1 MAHALHFSNRLL
13 SLQSCPLTI
22 PEYLYFVTVK
32 IMRGTFVTVIC
43 PLKTAAQNLNKLRV
57 MHTCRH
63 NRCSNKIDSIF
74 MREIYYRAAV
84 GKGGQSKN
92 YYNNQGKVVAKKT
105 QSIKRHMIRFFAVNI
120 MAPPQKKI
128 LAFYGNSENF
138 ISLSNRKFAFY
149 GSDNYKARIWGL
161 I

>member
-105 QSIKRHMIRFFAVNI
+105 EHKTPYDSIFCSKHNGAPTKKNI
-120 MAPPQKKI
+120 SFLRQQ
-128 LAFYGNSENF
+128 
-138 ISLSNRKFAFY
+138 
-149 GSDNYKARIWGL
+149 
-161 I
+161 

>member
-84 GKGGQSKN
+84 GKGGQTSEKKLLYLIIKAKLWGKNTEHKTPYDSIFCSKHN
-92 YYNNQGKVVAKKT
+92 GAPTKK
-105 QSIKRHMIRFFAVNI
+105 K
-120 MAPPQKKI
+120 
-128 LAFYGNSENF
+128 Y
-138 ISLSNRKFAFY
+138 
-149 GSDNYKARIWGL
+149 
-161 I
+161 

>member
-84 GKGGQSKN
+84 GKGGQTSEKKLLP
-92 YYNNQGKVVAKKT
+92 NNQGKVVAKKT

-120 MAPPQKKI
+120 MAPLQKK
-128 LAFYGNSENF
+128 N
-138 ISLSNRKFAFY
+138 ISFLRQQ
-149 GSDNYKARIWGL
+149 
-161 I
+161 